1 MADVL
6 QADRELDCQGM
17 LCPLPVINLGKAMR
31 TMQVGQIV
39 KIIATDKGAPAD
51 MQAYSRN
58 TGNELI
64 DSHQEG
70 DTFIFFFR
78 KMK

>member
-1 MADVL
+1 MSDVL

-17 LCPLPVINLGKAMR
+17 LCPLPVINLSKAMR
-31 TMQVGQIV
+31 TLQLGQVV
-39 KIIATDKGAPAD
+39 KLIATDKGAPAD

-64 DSHQEG
+64 DFHQEG
-70 DTFIFFFR
+70 DQFIFFFR
-78 KMK
+78 KKK

>member
-1 MADVL
+1 MSDVL

-17 LCPLPVINLGKAMR
+17 LCPLPVINLSKAMR
-31 TMQVGQIV
+31 TLQLGQVV
-39 KIIATDKGAPAD
+39 KLIATDKGAPAD

-64 DSHQEG
+64 DFHQEG
-70 DTFIFFFR
+70 DRFIFFFR
-78 KMK
+78 KKK